1 MSEHR
6 FGLGDLHQ
14 MAHLVDVEIL
24 DVQREGYEN
33 LADDWIRLRE
43 RLNVKLAELEAE
55 DGGSWLTE
63 V

>member
-6 FGLGDLHQ
+6 FSLGDLHQ

-55 DGGSWLTE
+55 DNGFWLTE